1 MPPGIAQ
8 SSRRIL
14 SAVRQ
19 DTAGSQDSMQDNGF
33 ETSMFDDGSQG
44 AVQNDDGDPDWVDV
58 EAGPISRAVQD
69 ILDAQ

>member
-1 MPPGIAQ
+1 MLPGIAQ

-19 DTAGSQDSMQDNGF
+19 DTPAEGSGSFTND
-33 ETSMFDDGSQG
+33 TSMFDDGYQE
-44 AVQNDDGDPDWVDV
+44 AVLNDDGDPEWVDV